1 MFKKVIIS
9 ATLIATLSGCATMFN
24 SEPKMVHAT
33 GTSTDTF
40 ILTRDGMPMQR
51 DIKLPQTIMVP
62 NGWSDYAL
70 QNSKHEICPIGQ
82 TVNGA
87 TFLNLINPF
96 GGILL
101 GGAIDAATGDM
112 VRAKGQVYCNL

>member
-1 MFKKVIIS
+1 MLKKVMVS
-9 ATLIATLSGCATMFN
+9 ASLIATLSGCATMFN
-24 SEPKMVHAT
+24 SDPKMVHAM

-62 NGWSDYAL
+62 NGWADYAL

-87 TFLNLINPF
+87 TFLNI
-96 GGILL
+96 IL
-101 GGAIDAATGDM
+101 GGLIGFGIDAATGDM